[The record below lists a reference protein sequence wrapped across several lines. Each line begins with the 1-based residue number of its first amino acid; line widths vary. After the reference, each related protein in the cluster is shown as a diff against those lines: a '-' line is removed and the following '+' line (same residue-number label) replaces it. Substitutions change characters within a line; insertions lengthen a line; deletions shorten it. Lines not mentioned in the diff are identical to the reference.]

1 MRRSDRT
8 TEGLP
13 TPVCHRLQ
21 RLFLFKRDDL
31 SMSLK
36 YVLALSLL
44 AWPGMSGVAQV
55 EAGIDA
61 RMLRYPDVSTRQ
73 ISFVYGGDI
82 WVVAREGGTAYRLSS
97 PLGEEGFPR
106 FSPDGSRLAFNAS
119 YDGNTDVYVVSAA
132 GGDVSRVTHHPGRD
146 RLIDWTPDGAELL
159 FSSGRSSGIERVN
172 QLYRVSAEGGLPS
185 RLPMAYG
192 ESGFF
197 SADGSRIA
205 FTTKRRGFRNWKRY
219 RGGMAPEIWLFDL
232 ESLEARNVTNSPAND
247 EEPMWHGNT
256 IYFLSDRGSHQRA
269 NLWAYSL
276 KNRRIRQVT
285 QFRDVDIQ
293 FPALGPAD
301 IVFQAGGRLYL
312 MDLESEKHHEVDVRV
327 VTDRGTLR
335 PRTVKVSRQ
344 IQNGQISP
352 TGKRALFEARGE
364 IFTVPA
370 EHGFV
375 RQLSRSSGSAEKTPA
390 WSPDGKQI
398 AFWSD
403 ASGEY
408 ELMIGRSD
416 GQGEQ
421 QKLTGLG
428 PGFRYQP
435 YWSPDSKKIAFIDHT
450 QAIQILD
457 VQSGELS
464 RVDRELWRLHPDLEN
479 FRVSWSSD
487 SRWLAY
493 PRDLETQNSAIFLYD
508 LEAAESHQV
517 TSGYYSDSSPVFDPE
532 GKYLYYFSN
541 RSLDPIESDL
551 DATWVYPNSTSIV
564 AVPLRKDVPSP
575 LAPRN
580 DEEEVKETDTAK
592 EKEEG
597 TDTDD
602 RKQPQTEKELSEAPE
617 TGNEEPGTSNEID
630 LEGFEERAVILPPV
644 AGNYN
649 SLRAVKGKVLY
660 GRSPRSGASE
670 RNRPV
675 VFYDLKERKE
685 QTVIEDAGGFEISA
699 DGKKMLVAA
708 KSGSWSIID
717 VAPGQKAEKPLATGD
732 LEMVLDPRAEWE
744 QIFTEVWRTYRDY
757 FYDDQL
763 HGLDW
768 QALRGHYGGLLKD
781 AVTRSDVNWVIGQ
794 LIAEISASH
803 TYIGGGD
810 VERAPQRPVGL
821 LGVDWALENGAY
833 RISRI
838 IRGAPWDAESRS
850 PLAEPGV
857 EVDEG
862 DYVLAV
868 NGTPLDISLDPY
880 ASFAGL
886 AGKTVTLTVNDN
898 PSIEGAR
905 QVLVKTMDS
914 ESRLRNLAWIEANR
928 VRVLEASG
936 GRIGYIYV
944 PDTGTLGQSELV
956 RQFNSQ
962 HRLEGLIIDER
973 FNSGGQLPDRFIEL
987 MNRQL
992 VSHIYFRHGA
1002 RVDHPVITHYG
1013 PKVMLINGW
1022 AGSGGD
1028 AFPWFFKT
1036 MEVGALIGERT
1047 WGGLIGPA
1055 VEHQLIDGGSY
1066 TAPPGR
1072 LYGPDGKWFAEGH
1085 GVDPDIVVLDHP
1097 SELAKGRDPQLEA
1110 AIEEVLRLL
1119 EKSPPRFRQPPAKER
1134 RIAPEPGSSNP
1145 DE

>member
-1 MRRSDRT
+1 MSCSKHLLT
-8 TEGLP
+8 LSWCIGLI
-13 TPVCHRLQ
+13 
-21 RLFLFKRDDL
+21 L
-31 SMSLK
+31 SGSSPL
-36 YVLALSLL
+36 
-44 AWPGMSGVAQV
+44 

-61 RMLRYPDVSTRQ
+61 RMLRYPDVSTEQ
-73 ISFVYGGDI
+73 VSFVYAGDI
-82 WVVAREGGTAYRLSS
+82 WIVSKQGGTAHRLSS
-97 PLGEEGFPR
+97 PSGEEGFPR
-106 FSPDGSRLAFNAS
+106 FSPDGSQLAFSAS
-119 YDGNTDVYVVSAA
+119 YDGNTDVYVIPAA
-132 GGDVSRVTHHPGRD
+132 GGDVSRVTHHPGTD
-146 RLIDWTPDGAELL
+146 RLIDWTPDGTELL
-159 FSSGRSSGIERVN
+159 FSSLRSSGIGRLN
-172 QLYRVSAEGGLPS
+172 QLYRVSAQGGLPS

-192 ESGFF
+192 EFGSF
-197 SADGSRIA
+197 SPEGDQIA
-205 FTTKRRGFRNWKRY
+205 FTTKWRAFRNWKRY
-219 RGGMAPEIWLFDL
+219 RGGLAPEIWVFDL
-232 ESLEARNVTNSPAND
+232 ESLDARNITNSPAND
-247 EEPMWHGNT
+247 EEPMWHGDT
-256 IYFLSDRGSHQRA
+256 IYFLSDRGPSQRA
-269 NLWAYSL
+269 NIWAYNL
-276 KNRRIRQVT
+276 KKRRLRQVT
-285 QFRDVDIQ
+285 RFSDVDVE
-293 FPALGPAD
+293 FPAMGPRD
-301 IVFQAGGRLYL
+301 IVFQAGGRLFL
-312 MDLESEKHHEVDVRV
+312 MDLKSEKHHQIDVQV

-335 PRTVKVSRQ
+335 PRTVKVSRR

-375 RQLSRSSGSAEKTPA
+375 RQLSRSSGSAERSPA
-390 WSPDGKQI
+390 WSPDGKLI
-398 AFWSD
+398 AYWSD

-408 ELMIGRSD
+408 QLVTGRSD
-416 GQGEQ
+416 GKGEAVQ
-421 QKLTGLG
+421 VTNLG
-428 PGFRYQP
+428 AGFRYQP
-435 YWSPDSKKIAFIDHT
+435 FWSPDSKKIAFIDHT

-457 VQSGELS
+457 VQSKELS
-464 RVDRELWRLHPDLEN
+464 QVDRELWRLHPDLAN
-479 FRVSWSSD
+479 FGVSWSSD

-493 PRDLETQNSAIFLYD
+493 PRDLETQNSSIFLYD
-508 LEAAESHQV
+508 LEAGESHQV

-541 RSLDPIESDL
+541 RSLDPIYSDL

-564 AVPLRKDVPSP
+564 AVPLRQDVPSP

-580 DEEEVKETDTAK
+580 DEEEVKEEKNKDEEAGSDEDQEKSQSEPSGEEKKPGAEQPGAGDSK
-592 EKEEG
+592 EV
-597 TDTDD
+597 
-602 RKQPQTEKELSEAPE
+602 
-617 TGNEEPGTSNEID
+617 EID
-630 LEGFEERAVILPPV
+630 LEGLEQRAVILPPA
-644 AGNYN
+644 AGNYDN
-649 SLRAVKGKVLY
+649 LRAVKGKVLY
-660 GRSPRSGASE
+660 LRPPRSGASD
-670 RNRPV
+670 RNRQV

-699 DGKKMLVAA
+699 DGKKMLVAGKA
-708 KSGSWSIID
+708 GSWSIID
-717 VAPGQKAEKPLATGD
+717 VAPGQKAEKKLATGD

-768 QALRGHYGGLLKD
+768 HALRDQYGGLLKD

-794 LIAEISASH
+794 LIGEVNASH
-803 TYIGGGD
+803 TYVGGGD

-821 LGVDWALENGAY
+821 LGVDWALERGAY
-833 RISRI
+833 RIRRI

-868 NGTPLDISLDPY
+868 NGTPLNASRDPY
-880 ASFAGL
+880 APFSGL
-886 AGKTVTLTVNDN
+886 AGKTVTLTVSDN
-898 PSIEGAR
+898 PSSEGAR
-905 QVLVKTMDS
+905 QVLVKTLGS
-914 ESRLRNLAWIEANR
+914 ESRLRHLAWIEANR
-928 VRVLEASG
+928 KRVLEASG

-944 PDTGTLGQSELV
+944 PDTGTRGQSELV

-962 HRLEGLIIDER
+962 HRLQGLIIDER
-973 FNSGGQLPDRFIEL
+973 FNGGGQLPDRFIEL

-1002 RVDHPVITHYG
+1002 RMDHPVITHYG

-1036 MEVGALIGERT
+1036 MEVGPLIGERT

-1055 VEHQLIDGGSY
+1055 VGHQLIDGGGF

-1072 LYGPDGKWFAEGH
+1072 LYGTDGKWFAEGH
-1085 GVDPDIVVLDHP
+1085 GVDPDIEVVDHP

-1119 EKSPPRFRQPPAKER
+1119 KKNPPRFREPPAKER
-1134 RIAPEPGSSNP
+1134 RIAREPRT
-1145 DE
+1145 

>member
-1 MRRSDRT
+1 MSCSKRFLVPTLLS
-8 TEGLP
+8 GL
-13 TPVCHRLQ
+13 C
-21 RLFLFKRDDL
+21 L
-31 SMSLK
+31 SAISQL
-36 YVLALSLL
+36 
-44 AWPGMSGVAQV
+44 G
-55 EAGIDA
+55 AGIDA
-61 RMLRYPDVSTRQ
+61 RMLRYPDVSAQQ
-73 ISFVYGGDI
+73 ISFVYAGDI
-82 WVVAREGGTAYRLSS
+82 WVVSKRGGTAHRLSS

-119 YDGNTDVYVVSAA
+119 YDGNTDVYVVPAA

-159 FSSGRSSGIERVN
+159 FSSLRSSGIKRVN
-172 QLYRVSAEGGLPS
+172 QLYRVSAQGGLPF

-192 ESGFF
+192 EFGSF
-197 SADGSRIA
+197 SPDGSRIA

-219 RGGMAPEIWLFDL
+219 RGGMAPDIWLFDL
-232 ESLEARNVTNSPAND
+232 ESLEARNITGNPAND
-247 EEPMWHGNT
+247 EEPMWYRDT
-256 IYFLSDRGSHQRA
+256 IYFLSDRGSNQRS
-269 NLWAYSL
+269 NLWKYSL

-285 QFRDVDIQ
+285 QFSDFDIQ
-293 FPALGPAD
+293 FPALGPAE

-312 MDLESEKHHEVDVRV
+312 MDLTSENYHEVDVQV
-327 VTDRGTLR
+327 VTDRTTLR
-335 PRTVKVSRQ
+335 PRAVQVGQR

-352 TGKRALFEARGE
+352 TGKRGLFEARGE

-375 RQLSRSSGSAEKTPA
+375 RQLTRSPGSAEKSPA
-390 WSPDGKQI
+390 WSPDGKHI

-408 ELMIGRSD
+408 ELMIGPSD
-416 GQGEQ
+416 GQGEEK
-421 QKLTGLG
+421 KLTGLG

-435 YWSPDSKKIAFIDHT
+435 YWSPDSRKIAFIDHT
-450 QAIQILD
+450 QSIQIID
-457 VQSGELS
+457 VQSGDLS
-464 RVDRELWRLHPDLEN
+464 PVDRELWHLHEDLES
-479 FRVSWSSD
+479 FRASWSSD

-493 PRDLETQNSAIFLYD
+493 PRDLETQNSAVFLYD
-508 LEAAESHQV
+508 LEAGESHQV

-541 RSLDPIESDL
+541 RNLEPVESDL
-551 DATWVYPNSTSIV
+551 DATWVYPNSTSIL
-564 AVPLRKDVPSP
+564 AVPLRQDVPSP

-580 DEEEVKETDTAK
+580 DEEEVKEE
-592 EKEEG
+592 EKKDEEAG
-597 TDTDD
+597 SDED
-602 RKQPQTEKELSEAPE
+602 REKSQSEQPGEEQE
-617 TGNEEPGTSNEID
+617 TGDQESAPGDEKKIEIN
-630 LEGFEERAVILPPV
+630 LEGFEERAVILPPR
-644 AGNYN
+644 AGNYRN
-649 SLRAVKGKVLY
+649 LRAVKGKVLY
-660 GRSPRSGASE
+660 LRPPRSGASD
-670 RNRPV
+670 RKSRV
-675 VFYDLKERKE
+675 VFYDLKKRKE
-685 QTVIEDAGGFEISA
+685 RTVIDDAGGFEISA
-699 DGKKMLVAA
+699 DGKKMLVAVRP
-708 KSGSWSIID
+708 GNWSIID
-717 VAPGQKAEKPLATGD
+717 VAPGQKAKKALATDD

-768 QALRGHYGGLLKD
+768 QALRDHYGGLLKD

-794 LIAEISASH
+794 LIAEVNASH
-803 TYIGGGD
+803 TYVRGGD
-810 VERAPQRPVGL
+810 VERVPQRPVGL

-833 RISRI
+833 RIIRI

-868 NGTPLDISLDPY
+868 NGTPLDTSMDPY

-886 AGKTVTLTVNDN
+886 AGKAVTLTVSDN

-905 QVLVKTMDS
+905 QVLVKTLGS

-928 VRVLEASG
+928 KRVLEASG
-936 GRIGYIYV
+936 GRSGYIYV

-962 HRLEGLIIDER
+962 HRREGLIIDER
-973 FNSGGQLPDRFIEL
+973 FNGGGQLPDRFIEL

-1002 RVDHPVITHYG
+1002 RIDHPVINHYG

-1036 MEVGALIGERT
+1036 MEVGPLIGERT

-1055 VEHQLIDGGSY
+1055 VVHQLIDGGFF

-1085 GVDPDIVVLDHP
+1085 GVDPDIPVVDHP

-1119 EKSPPRFRQPPAKER
+1119 KKSPPGFRQPPAKER
-1134 RIAPEPGSSNP
+1134 RIAPRP
-1145 DE
+1145 

>member
-1 MRRSDRT
+1 
-8 TEGLP
+8 
-13 TPVCHRLQ
+13 
-21 RLFLFKRDDL
+21 
-31 SMSLK
+31 MSLK
-36 YVLALSLL
+36 CVLTLSFLTGISL
-44 AWPGMSGVAQV
+44 SSISRV

-61 RMLRYPDVSTRQ
+61 RMLRYPDVSAEQ

-82 WVVAREGGTAYRLSS
+82 WVVSREGGTAHRLSS

-119 YDGNTDVYVVSAA
+119 YDGNTDVYVVPAA
-132 GGDVSRVTHHPGRD
+132 GGDVSRVTHHPGTD

-159 FSSGRSSGIERVN
+159 FSSLRSSGIERVN
-172 QLYRVSAEGGLPS
+172 QLYRVAAEGGLPA

-192 ESGFF
+192 EFGSF

-232 ESLEARNVTNSPAND
+232 ESLDARNITNSPAND
-247 EEPMWHGNT
+247 EEPMWHGDT
-256 IYFLSDRGSHQRA
+256 IYFLSDRGSNQRS

-276 KNRRIRQVT
+276 RNRRIRQVT
-285 QFRDVDIQ
+285 QFSDVDIQ

-312 MDLESEKHHEVDVRV
+312 MDLESEKHYEVDIQV
-327 VTDRGTLR
+327 VTDRTTLR
-335 PRTVKVSRQ
+335 PRTVNVSRQ

-375 RQLSRSSGSAEKTPA
+375 RQLSRSSRSAEKSPA

-398 AFWSD
+398 VFWSD

-416 GQGEQ
+416 GQGEE

-450 QAIQILD
+450 QSIQILD
-457 VQSGELS
+457 VKSGELS
-464 RVDRELWRLHPDLEN
+464 QVDRELWRLHPDLGN

-493 PRDLETQNSAIFLYD
+493 PRDLETQNSAICLFD
-508 LEAAESHQV
+508 LEAGESHQV

-541 RSLDPIESDL
+541 RSLDPVESDL

-575 LAPRN
+575 LALRN
-580 DEEEVKETDTAK
+580 DEEEV
-592 EKEEG
+592 EEG
-597 TDTDD
+597 E
-602 RKQPQTEKELSEAPE
+602 EKDEE
-617 TGNEEPGTSNEID
+617 TGSDEDQGESQSEQPEEEQETGGQESATNDEQQIEIH
-630 LEGFEERAVILPPV
+630 LGGFEERAVILPSV

-649 SLRAVKGKVLY
+649 NLRAVKGKVVY
-660 GRSPRSGASE
+660 GRLPRSGASD

-675 VFYDLKERKE
+675 VFYDLNERKE

-708 KSGSWSIID
+708 RPGSWSIID
-717 VAPGQKAEKPLATGD
+717 VAPGQKAEKSLATGD
-732 LEMVLDPRAEWE
+732 LEMILDPRAEWE

-757 FYDDQL
+757 FYDDEL

-768 QALRGHYGGLLKD
+768 PALRDHYRELLKD

-794 LIAEISASH
+794 LIAELNASH
-803 TYIGGGD
+803 TYVRGGD
-810 VERAPQRPVGL
+810 VERAPERPVGL

-833 RISRI
+833 RISLI

-857 EVDEG
+857 AVDEG

-868 NGTPLDISLDPY
+868 NGTPLDTSMDPY

-886 AGKTVTLTVNDN
+886 AAKVVTLTVNDN
-898 PSIEGAR
+898 PSMEGAR
-905 QVLVKTMDS
+905 QVLVKTLGS

-928 VRVLEASG
+928 KRVLEASG
-936 GRIGYIYV
+936 DRIGYIYI

-973 FNSGGQLPDRFIEL
+973 FNSGGNLPDRFIEL

-992 VSHIYFRHGA
+992 VNHIYFRHGA
-1002 RVDHPVITHYG
+1002 RMDHPVITHYG

-1036 MEVGALIGERT
+1036 MEVGPLIGERT

-1055 VEHQLIDGGSY
+1055 VGHQLIDGGLY
-1066 TAPPGR
+1066 TVPPGR

-1085 GVDPDIVVLDHP
+1085 GVDPDIPVVDHP

-1119 EKSPPRFRQPPAKER
+1119 KKNPPRFQQPPAKER
-1134 RIAPEPGSSNP
+1134 RIAPATAGE
-1145 DE
+1145 

>member
-1 MRRSDRT
+1 
-8 TEGLP
+8 
-13 TPVCHRLQ
+13 
-21 RLFLFKRDDL
+21 
-31 SMSLK
+31 MSLK

-61 RMLRYPDVSTRQ
+61 RMLRYPDVSARQ
-73 ISFVYGGDI
+73 ISFVYAGDI
-82 WVVAREGGTAYRLSS
+82 WVVSRNGGTAHRLSS

-119 YDGNTDVYVVSAA
+119 YDGNTDVYVVPAA
-132 GGDVSRVTHHPGRD
+132 GGDVSRVTYHPGTD

-159 FSSGRSSGIERVN
+159 FSSLRSSGIERVN
-172 QLYRVSAEGGLPS
+172 QLYRVSAQGGLPS

-192 ESGFF
+192 EFGSF
-197 SADGSRIA
+197 SPDGSRIA

-232 ESLEARNVTNSPAND
+232 ESLEARNITNNPAND
-247 EEPMWHGNT
+247 EEPMWYGDT
-256 IYFLSDRGSHQRA
+256 IYFLSDRGSSQRS

-285 QFRDVDIQ
+285 RFNDVDIQ
-293 FPALGPAD
+293 FPALGPTD

-312 MDLESEKHHEVDVRV
+312 LDLESEKQHAVDVQV
-327 VTDRGTLR
+327 VTDMGTLR

-344 IQNGQISP
+344 IQNGQIST

-375 RQLSRSSGSAEKTPA
+375 RQLSRSSGSAEKSPA
-390 WSPDGKQI
+390 WSPDGKHI

-408 ELMIGRSD
+408 ELMIARSD
-416 GQGEQ
+416 GKGEARQ
-421 QKLTGLG
+421 VTRLG
-428 PGFRYQP
+428 AGFRYQP

-457 VQSGELS
+457 LKSGELS
-464 RVDRELWRLHPDLEN
+464 RVDRELWRLHPDLED

-493 PRDLETQNSAIFLYD
+493 PRGLETQNSAVFLHD
-508 LEAAESHQV
+508 LEAGESHQV

-541 RSLDPIESDL
+541 RSLDPVESDL

-580 DEEEVKETDTAK
+580 DEEEVRED
-592 EKEEG
+592 EKKDEEAES
-597 TDTDD
+597 DEDQEESQSE
-602 RKQPQTEKELSEAPE
+602 QPA
-617 TGNEEPGTSNEID
+617 EEPEPGDQESGSSDEKKIEID
-630 LEGFEERAVILPPV
+630 LEGFEGRAVILPPV

-649 SLRAVKGKVLY
+649 NLRAVKGKVLY
-660 GRSPRSGASE
+660 GRPPRSGASD

-699 DGKKMLVAA
+699 DGKQMLVATR
-708 KSGSWSIID
+708 SGSWSIVD
-717 VAPGQKAEKPLATGD
+717 VAPGQKAKKSLATGD

-757 FYDDQL
+757 FYDDEL

-768 QALRGHYGGLLKD
+768 QALRDHYGGLLKD

-794 LIAEISASH
+794 LIAEINASH
-803 TYIGGGD
+803 TYVRGGD

-857 EVDEG
+857 EVGEG

-868 NGTPLDISLDPY
+868 NGTPMDTSMDPY
-880 ASFAGL
+880 APFAGL
-886 AGKTVTLTVNDN
+886 AEKVVTLTVSDD

-905 QVLVKTMDS
+905 QVLVKTLGS

-928 VRVLEASG
+928 KRVLEASG

-944 PDTGTLGQSELV
+944 PDTGTVGQSELV

-962 HRLEGLIIDER
+962 HRLEGLVIDER

-992 VSHIYFRHGA
+992 VNHIYFRHAA
-1002 RVDHPVITHYG
+1002 RIDHPVITHYG

-1036 MEVGALIGERT
+1036 MEVGPLVGERT

-1055 VEHQLIDGGSY
+1055 VVHQLIDGGAY
-1066 TAPPGR
+1066 TVPPGR

-1085 GVDPDIVVLDHP
+1085 GVDPDIPVLDHP
-1097 SELAKGRDPQLEA
+1097 SELAGGRDPQLEA

-1119 EKSPPRFRQPPAKER
+1119 KKSPPGFRPPPAKER
-1134 RIAPEPGSSNP
+1134 RIAPEPGT
-1145 DE
+1145 